1 MVNELRITPYQGVT
15 GIALGSA
22 RGSVLQHAKP
32 SATRKN
38 RYSAG
43 VTDFYNDLG
52 IQLCFLKQDGAHAQS
67 ELVLKE
73 ISLRQ
78 GCGRLMLERLNFFA
92 AHSDDVFDFLETHDP
107 DFKDFT
113 GMVFFPRFGLSIAGF
128 GNEGDDNE
136 GNDKVV
142 TVYAKDRFD
151 TGFDG

>member
-22 RGSVLQHAKP
+22 RGSVLRHTKP
-32 SATRKN
+32 SATREN
-38 RYSAG
+38 RYSSG
-43 VTDFYNDLG
+43 LTDFYDDLG

-78 GCGRLMLERLNFFA
+78 GYGRLMLERLNFFA

-107 DFKDFT
+107 HFKDFT
-113 GMVFFPRFGLSIAGF
+113 GMVFFPKYGLSICGF

-136 GNDKVV
+136 GNDKSV

-151 TGFDG
+151 TAFDD

>member
-38 RYSAG
+38 RYSPG
-43 VTDFYNDLG
+43 VTDFYADLG
-52 IQLCFLKQDGAHAQS
+52 IQLCFVQQGKHA
-67 ELVLKE
+67 EGDLLLKE

-78 GCGRLMLERLNFFA
+78 GCGRLMLEHLNVFA
-92 AHSDDVFDFLETHDP
+92 AHADDVFDFLATHDP
-107 DFKDFT
+107 NFKDIV
-113 GMVFFPRFGLSIAGF
+113 GMVFFPKFGLSICGF

-142 TVYAKDRFD
+142 TVYAKDWFD
-151 TGFDG
+151 ANFDG

>member
-1 MVNELRITPYQGVT
+1 MVHEYRITPYQSVT

-32 SATRKN
+32 SATREN
-38 RYSAG
+38 RYSSG
-43 VTDFYNDLG
+43 VTDFYAELG
-52 IQLCFLKQDGAHAQS
+52 IQLCFLKQDGAHA
-67 ELVLKE
+67 EGDLVLKE

-78 GCGRLMLERLNFFA
+78 GCGRLVLERLDFFA

-113 GMVFFPRFGLSIAGF
+113 GMVFFPKYGLSICGF

-136 GNDKVV
+136 GNDKVI
-142 TVYAKDRFD
+142 TVYAKDWFD
-151 TGFDG
+151 AAFDG